1 MNKSAN
7 TVASGGQT
15 LAQRLG
21 ITAPESPLRWKLIRL
36 TERFPSP
43 SAVNVESWLVDV
55 ANSRGARVMRRQE
68 LPGDFTVPESELSNE
83 ELVVALMLPCLADEP
98 PMLRLAA
105 QLISRGLVD
114 GTQLLVVARREGVLR
129 VLANLAAQALRV
141 APDHQLW
148 RHIGDAT
155 AQERPLPENVIHWT
169 RLAEPVMPHR
179 GVHDGKWR
187 LVA

>member
-1 MNKSAN
+1 MNGSAN
-7 TVASGGQT
+7 S

-21 ITAPESPLRWKLIRL
+21 ITANESPLRWKLVRL
-36 TERFPSP
+36 KQRFPSAGAE
-43 SAVNVESWLVDV
+43 SVEAWLVDV

-68 LPGDFTVPESELSNE
+68 LSADFALPESELSNE
-83 ELVVALMLPCLADEP
+83 ELAVGLLLPCLADEP

-105 QLISRGLVD
+105 QIISRGLAD
-114 GTQLLVVARREGVLR
+114 AAKLLQVARREGALR

-141 APDHQLW
+141 APDHPLW

-155 AQERPLPENVIHWT
+155 AQERPLPESVIHWT

-179 GVHDGKWR
+179 GAHDGKWR

>member
-1 MNKSAN
+1 MSSSAN
-7 TVASGGQT
+7 S

-21 ITAPESPLRWKLIRL
+21 ITANESPLRWKLVRL
-36 TERFPSP
+36 KQRFPSP
-43 SAVNVESWLVDV
+43 GAGSVEAWLVDV
-55 ANSRGARVMRRQE
+55 ANSRSARVVCRQE

-83 ELVVALMLPCLADEP
+83 ELAVGLLLPCLADEP

-105 QLISRGLVD
+105 QIISRGLVD
-114 GTQLLVVARREGVLR
+114 ATQLLLVARREGASR

-141 APDHQLW
+141 APNHPLW
-148 RHIGDAT
+148 RRIAEAT
-155 AQERPLPENVIHWT
+155 AQERSLPENVIHWT
-169 RLAEPVMPHR
+169 RLAEPVMPAR

>member
-1 MNKSAN
+1 
-7 TVASGGQT
+7 
-15 LAQRLG
+15 
-21 ITAPESPLRWKLIRL
+21 
-36 TERFPSP
+36 
-43 SAVNVESWLVDV
+43 
-55 ANSRGARVMRRQE
+55 MRRQE
-68 LPGDFTVPESELSNE
+68 LPGDFAVPESELSNE

-105 QLISRGLVD
+105 QITSRRLVD
-114 GTQLLVVARREGVLR
+114 GTQLLLVARREGALR

-148 RHIGDAT
+148 RHIAAAT
-155 AQERPLPENVIHWT
+155 TQERPLPENVIHWT
-169 RLAEPVMPHR
+169 RLAEPVMPAR